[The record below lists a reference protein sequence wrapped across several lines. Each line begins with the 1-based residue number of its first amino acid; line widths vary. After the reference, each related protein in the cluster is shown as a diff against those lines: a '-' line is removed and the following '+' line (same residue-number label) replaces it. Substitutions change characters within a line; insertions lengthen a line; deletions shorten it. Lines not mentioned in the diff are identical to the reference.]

1 MEKKS
6 LGRGLE
12 DISNIFLSTSE
23 KTKENSHQVED
34 QCEVEET
41 VTVRKKLAFQNDRNV
56 QQNITRALNKYIEE
70 GYSIRR
76 VDLKRN
82 ENISKPGSRVHREEE
97 VIIFIKERGYLIE
110 VRNIK

>member
-12 DISNIFLSTSE
+12 DISNVFLSNS
-23 KTKENSHQVED
+23 KKAGNSHRAED

-41 VTVRKKLAFQNDRNV
+41 VTVRKRLAFQDDGDV
-56 QQNITRALNKYIEE
+56 HQNIIRALSKHLEE

-76 VDLKRN
+76 VDLKKK
-82 ENISKPGSRVHREEE
+82 EDISKPGSRVRREEE
-97 VIIFIKERGYLIE
+97 VIIFIKASLST
-110 VRNIK
+110 